1 MDHKK
6 IIKANR
12 LAIKPQWTDL
22 QSIKTDRI
30 LKLERP
36 SLFKTVDKDV
46 KKIPLSEDFSAIEKM
61 TLHEA
66 IHKRRSLRSYSDT
79 IITFEEFSYLLYE
92 TSSVTEV
99 RNNVVF
105 RTIPTG
111 GATNAMETYVYV
123 NRVENLNKGLYLYLQ
138 NEHSLALIRD
148 DEDLENLVND
158 AILHQLRNANMVVFF
173 TAVPYRSE
181 YKYAHCAHKMLM
193 IEAGHA
199 GQNLSL
205 CAEAIDAGAVCI
217 AAYNQELC
225 DKVLKLNTEE
235 EFTSYV
241 VALGKRG

>member
-1 MDHKK
+1 MDYKNS
-6 IIKANR
+6 IKRNR
-12 LAIKPQWTDL
+12 DAIRPQWTDL
-22 QSIKTDRI
+22 QRIKTDRS
-30 LKLERP
+30 LQLERP
-36 SLFKTVDKDV
+36 PLFKTVENPIS
-46 KKIPLSEDFSAIEKM
+46 KIPLTTDFSSIEVM
-61 TLHEA
+61 SLQEA
-66 IHKRRSLRSYSDT
+66 IHKRRSLRSYSNQNV
-79 IITFEEFSYLLYE
+79 TFEELSYLLYE

-99 RNNVVF
+99 KNNVVF

-123 NRVENLNKGLYLYLQ
+123 NRVEKLSKGLYLYLQ
-138 NEHSLALIRD
+138 NEHSLVLIRD

-173 TAVPYRSE
+173 TTVPYRSE

-205 CAEAIDAGAVCI
+205 CSEAINAGAVCI

-225 DKVLKLNTEE
+225 DELLQLDIDE